1 MKTES
6 WPMLRAMVGV
16 GLVCGVLIVSV
27 YQATK
32 PVIARNRADALQAAI
47 FEVLPG
53 AKSSQ
58 AFRLVDGDTFE
69 AVEGQ
74 AAPGDALVYAG
85 YDASGNLAGFAIEG
99 AGMGYQDTI
108 RLLWG
113 YDPAAQTVIGFHVLE
128 SKETPGLGDKITSDE
143 AFLANFRALDV
154 RLDSAGAKL
163 ANPVV
168 AVKHGQKANDW
179 QVDGITGATISSV
192 AVSGILD
199 QSAASWLPKIQKDL
213 SVFKP

>member
-1 MKTES
+1 M
-6 WPMLRAMVGV
+6 
-16 GLVCGVLIVSV
+16 IVSV

-32 PVIARNRADALQAAI
+32 PVIARNRADAGGAI
-47 FEVLPG
+47 FVLPG
-53 AKSSQ
+53 AKKSSQ
-58 AFRLVDGDTFE
+58 AFRLVDGDRFE

-85 YDASGNLAGFAIEG
+85 YDASGSLAGFAIEG
-99 AGMGYQDTI
+99 AAGYQDTI

-113 YDPAAQTVIGFHVLE
+113 YDPTAQTVIGFHVLE

-143 AFLANFRALDV
+143 GFLENFRALDV
-154 RLDSAGAKL
+154 RLDAAGAKL
-163 ANPVV
+163 ANAVV
-168 AVKHGQKANDW
+168 AVKHGQKAQAW

-199 QSAASWLPKIQKDL
+199 QSAAFWLPKIQKDL
-213 SVFKP
+213 TVFEHDKTAVKP